1 MHPCESKPHAK
12 PLSLVS
18 KMTQIRGNEEQVVG
32 SPSSFGEYFR
42 HRIRSRSNTSQCSDE
57 NSNSYEL
64 FDIEESEGYE
74 SASSPLSPNSDKTP
88 PMPINNR
95 SKLVDHGYFSN
106 HSLHNNQLSNPIL
119 IQQSPSVIPKIGN
132 RIRNDSYCLDSAFTS
147 DEAVNFFNSRIN
159 KPRASCVQMERNF
172 ITLKQQDSMIEY
184 DDEDDHERMIK
195 NIFEEEE
202 SILGKIHL
210 ELCKYHEVGR
220 FLVNPEIEEYNKEAA
235 FFHLKQAANLG
246 VTEALINIAKIY
258 LQLPHDVLS
267 EFTVEPLEINFDIGF
282 EYMLQSADKG
292 DLASIFF
299 IAKAYD
305 TGVNLSKTKEID
317 WLKALEYYQKILN
330 KTSDDDVQELTNDCD
345 PSYQILA
352 RMAEMNMKGGYNL
365 EKDPSEAAS
374 LFTEAAEKAM
384 LFGKGRLANKY
395 YQQAEEASAMS
406 EDDSF
411 E

>member
-1 MHPCESKPHAK
+1 MQ
-12 PLSLVS
+12 
-18 KMTQIRGNEEQVVG
+18 KMTQTRGHEELVSG

-42 HRIRSRSNTSQCSDE
+42 HRIRSKSNTSQCSDE

-64 FDIEESEGYE
+64 FDIDESEGYE
-74 SASSPLSPNSDKTP
+74 SASSPLSPNSDKVSNKNKNTSQ
-88 PMPINNR
+88 PMSINTN
-95 SKLVDHGYFSN
+95 SIDHGYFSN
-106 HSLHNNQLSNPIL
+106 QSLHQHSINSSNPIA
-119 IQQSPSVIPKIGN
+119 IQSPSIIPKIGS
-132 RIRNDSYCLDSAFTS
+132 RVRNESYCLDSAFTS
-147 DEAVNFFNSRIN
+147 EEAMSFFNTRLQ
-159 KPRASCVQMERNF
+159 KPRASCVQLERNY
-172 ITLKQQDSMIEY
+172 ITLKQQDSMNEYEY
-184 DDEDDHERMIK
+184 DEDEDDDHERMIK
-195 NIFEEEE
+195 NILFDEEE

-220 FLVNPEIEEYNKEAA
+220 FLANPDTEEYNKEAA

-246 VTEALINIAKIY
+246 VIEALINIAKIY
-258 LQLPHDVLS
+258 LQLPHDILS
-267 EFTVEPLEINFDIGF
+267 DFTIEPLDINYDIGF
-282 EYMLQSADKG
+282 EYMSQSADKG
-292 DLASIFF
+292 DKSSMYF

-305 TGVNLSKTKEID
+305 SGVNLSKTKEID

-330 KTSDDDVQELTNDCD
+330 KTSDDDIEEITNDCD

-352 RMAEMNMKGGYNL
+352 RMGEMNMKGGYNL

-395 YQQAEEASAMS
+395 YQLAEEASSMD
-406 EDDSF
+406 EDEAF